1 MKILSIFVDE
11 SGDFGISSDRNS
23 YYLVTLV
30 FHDQNHSL
38 TDAIARYDAA
48 IAQTGLGIEY
58 VHTGPIIRREEVF
71 AHLSIDERR
80 KLLYKIL
87 HLYLSCDI
95 RHLTVKVPRR
105 EAPDKVSL
113 SGKLAKQLK
122 LALDAH
128 HDFFSGFEKFIVYYD
143 NGQSELSS
151 VLNAVFSIYFSDVEF
166 RKAEPQNY
174 RLLQLADF
182 LCSMELL
189 QIKRDENRLS
199 KSEEQFFYKPQELKK
214 TFLHSIAKKR
224 L

>member
-1 MKILSIFVDE
+1 MKTMSVFVDE
-11 SGDFGISSDRNS
+11 SGDFGVSADRNS
-23 YYLVTLV
+23 YYLVTMV
-30 FHDQNHSL
+30 FHDQDRPL
-38 TDAIARYDAA
+38 TAAIDKYDAA

-71 AHLSIDERR
+71 EPLTIDERR

-95 RHLTVKVPRR
+95 HHITIKVPRR

-122 LALDAH
+122 LALDTH
-128 HDFFSGFEKFIVYYD
+128 HDFFSRYDKFIVYYD
-143 NGQSELSS
+143 NGQSELSY
-151 VLNAVFSIYFSDVEF
+151 VLNAVFSICFPDVEF

-182 LCSMELL
+182 ICSMELL
-189 QIKRDENRLS
+189 QIKRDEKRLS
-199 KSEEQFFYKPQELKK
+199 KSEEQFFYKSQELKK
-214 TFLHSIAKKR
+214 TFLHSIEKKR